1 MRMKVIYKIA
11 KSELSMLFYSPV
23 AWLILVIFTFQTSM
37 AFSGLFSD
45 LVVDQAIGNR
55 LWDVTERIYTNY
67 RGLLS
72 QVQQYLYL
80 YIPLLTMGLMSKER
94 NSGSIKL
101 LFSSPITN
109 TQIIIGK
116 YFAMMIYAL
125 VLIAIILV
133 YIIFGIFTIK
143 DMDIPYTLSGL
154 LGIYLLTCAYA
165 AIGLFMS
172 SLTSYQVVAAM
183 CTLGVLALLN
193 FVGQIGQDI
202 PFLRDITY
210 WLSIRGRSDE
220 LIGGLICSED
230 VLYFLIVITLF

>member
-1 MRMKVIYKIA
+1 MKVIYKIA

-133 YIIFGIFTIK
+133 YIIFGIFVDLCLCCYRFVHVKFDILSSCCGNVYLGGIGLIK
-143 DMDIPYTLSGL
+143 FCRTDWTGYSFFEGY
-154 LGIYLLTCAYA
+154 YLL
-165 AIGLFMS
+165 
-172 SLTSYQVVAAM
+172 
-183 CTLGVLALLN
+183 
-193 FVGQIGQDI
+193 
-202 PFLRDITY
+202 
-210 WLSIRGRSDE
+210 
-220 LIGGLICSED
+220 
-230 VLYFLIVITLF
+230 VIYSGTF

>member
-1 MRMKVIYKIA
+1 MKVIFKIA

-23 AWLILVIFTFQTSM
+23 AWLILVIFTFQASM
-37 AFSGLFSD
+37 AFSNLFSD

-55 LWDVTERIYTNY
+55 LWDVTEKVFSSY

-94 NSGSIKL
+94 NNGSIKL

-109 TQIIIGK
+109 TQIILGK

-125 VLIAIILV
+125 VLIAILFV
-133 YIIFGIFTIK
+133 YAIFGMCTIK
-143 DMDIPYTLSGL
+143 DMDVPYVLSGL
-154 LGIYLLTCAYA
+154 FGLYLLTCAYA

-172 SLTSYQVVAAM
+172 NLTSYQVVAAM
-183 CTLGVLALLN
+183 CTLGLLAVLN
-193 FVGQIGQDI
+193 FIGGVGQDI
-202 PFLRDITY
+202 PFLRDVTY
-210 WLSIRGRSDE
+210 WSVSYTHL
-220 LIGGLICSED
+220 
-230 VLYFLIVITLF
+230 TLPTTPYV